1 MFELVL
7 MFFVGVVAGLCGTLV
22 GGGALLP
29 IPILILLGLPAHVA
43 IGTTRLGII
52 GLSFAGWWK
61 FHKKKLVDYKLAWL
75 IAVPSIVGAIAGAF
89 LVFEFSAQAV
99 EYVVAGMTIFILVL
113 IIFNRDL
120 GVKKRAPMKSS
131 WRNVIGV
138 VSAGIIGVYSGFMGG
153 GVATF
158 YAYLLVLVYGQTFI
172 ETAGTRKPSA
182 AISAVIVTGIFAW
195 KGVINYSLGLAML
208 PGMAIGSDIG
218 AKYSDKLGNVWIK
231 RLFVVVV
238 LVMVVKM
245 LA

>member
-1 MFELVL
+1 
-7 MFFVGVVAGLCGTLV
+7 
-22 GGGALLP
+22 
-29 IPILILLGLPAHVA
+29 
-43 IGTTRLGII
+43 
-52 GLSFAGWWK
+52 
-61 FHKKKLVDYKLAWL
+61 
-75 IAVPSIVGAIAGAF
+75 
-89 LVFEFSAQAV
+89 
-99 EYVVAGMTIFILVL
+99 
-113 IIFNRDL
+113 
-120 GVKKRAPMKSS
+120 MKSS

-208 PGMAIGSDIG
+208 PGMAIGSYIG